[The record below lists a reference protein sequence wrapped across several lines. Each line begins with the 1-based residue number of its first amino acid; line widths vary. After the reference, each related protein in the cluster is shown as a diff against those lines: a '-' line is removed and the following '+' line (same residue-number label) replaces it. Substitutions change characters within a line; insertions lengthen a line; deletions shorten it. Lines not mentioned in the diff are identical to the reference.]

1 MVNYVQRARD
11 VRHTIRTLGTEKGV
25 MKMLELLAEDNE
37 MLRQELEQHVN
48 LLNKMADIVADMSV
62 VGVKLRREWTEIKK
76 RHHPDN
82 EASED
87 IK

>member
-11 VRHTIRTLGTEKGV
+11 VHHKLQELGMEAGTR
-25 MKMLELLAEDNE
+25 KMLELLAEDNE

-62 VGVKLRREWTEIKK
+62 VGVKLRREWAEVRK

-87 IK
+87 VK